1 MFNLKFNIT
10 LCVILAMIS
19 MFITMIPLV
28 QLSSAIGD
36 QNAIDC
42 NSKKGTTANT
52 LVGSLNYGGVKC
64 EGQNGGTAFAG
75 GIRANDTANPSTL
88 NQNAIDCNS
97 KKGTTANTLVGSLNY
112 GGVKCEGQNGGT
124 AFAGGIGSDSSSLGI
139 HGIHGPN
146 DNAHF
151 AGNIRK

>member
-1 MFNLKFNIT
+1 MYIMFNLKFNIT
-10 LCVILAMIS
+10 LFVILTMIG

-75 GIRANDTANPSTL
+75 GI
-88 NQNAIDCNS
+88 
-97 KKGTTANTLVGSLNY
+97 
-112 GGVKCEGQNGGT
+112 
-124 AFAGGIGSDSSSLGI
+124 GSDSSSIGI

>member
-10 LCVILAMIS
+10 LSIILIMVG
-19 MFITMIPLV
+19 MFMTMIPLI

-42 NSKKGTTANT
+42 NSKKGTTTNT
-52 LVGSLNYGGVKC
+52 LVGPLNYGGVKC

-75 GIRANDTANPSTL
+75 GIRTNDTTNPSTL

-97 KKGTTANTLVGSLNY
+97 KKGTTTNTLVGPLNY

-124 AFAGGIGSDSSSLGI
+124 AFTGGIGSDSSSIGI